1 MFDQELFEKIC
12 KVSCTCEELKEFS
25 CDINETEF
33 DLDNPFTKY
42 YSLDSILQ
50 CINLYEK
57 GVVSADFVAYWA
69 NAYNWIVMGGFET
82 NVNNEKEISVSLETV
97 LIWAISDWLDS
108 LSFFD
113 GDNKIDHCFHE
124 LILI

>member
-1 MFDQELFEKIC
+1 MFYKELFEKIC
-12 KVSCTCEELKEFS
+12 KVSCTFEELKEFS
-25 CDINETEF
+25 CDINEKEF

-69 NAYNWIVMGGFET
+69 NAHTTG
-82 NVNNEKEISVSLETV
+82 L
-97 LIWAISDWLDS
+97 LWAASKRTLMMKKKLQFRWKL
-108 LSFFD
+108 
-113 GDNKIDHCFHE
+113 C
-124 LILI
+124 